1 MSRSRSTIFRYEP
14 THAAGDELVKQQPK
28 SSAAEPAGKKALIIA
43 RAAEVF
49 ARSGYDGASIGDI
62 ARAVGLSKPA
72 LYHYFRD
79 KQEIFIHIVVNVVRD
94 MALNVERELE
104 GVADPIE
111 QLRIFVRQHAA
122 FVHENFNACAVA
134 QPGFRDLR
142 DPDSRASA
150 IEWRDRYENC
160 LRRICEAAQKSGAI
174 AVQDVR
180 VAARMVLSLLNWM
193 IVWYRPAGRLSAT
206 QIADAY
212 LELLLD
218 GFRPRPRAHAGA
230 SRPKAKAKRE
240 K

>member
-1 MSRSRSTIFRYEP
+1 M
-14 THAAGDELVKQQPK
+14 KQQRK
-28 SSAAEPAGKKALIIA
+28 TGAAEPAGKKALIIA

-79 KQEIFIHIVVNVVRD
+79 KQEMFIHIVVDVVRD

-104 GVADPIE
+104 GVTDPIE

-142 DPDSRASA
+142 DPESRASA

-160 LRRICEAAQKSGAI
+160 LRRICEAAQRSGAI
-174 AVQDVR
+174 AVPDVR

-193 IVWYRPAGRLSAT
+193 IVWYRPTGRLSAT

-212 LELLLD
+212 LDLLLD
-218 GFRPRPRAHAGA
+218 GFRPRVRAEVRAGQ
-230 SRPKAKAKRE
+230 PPTRE
-240 K
+240 KRPRRP